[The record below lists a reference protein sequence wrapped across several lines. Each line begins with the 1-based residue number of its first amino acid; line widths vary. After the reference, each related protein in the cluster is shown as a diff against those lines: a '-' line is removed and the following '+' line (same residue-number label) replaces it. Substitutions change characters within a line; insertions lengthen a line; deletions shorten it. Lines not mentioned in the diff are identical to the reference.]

1 MCWHIFQKN
10 LCFPTN
16 ISLLL
21 SHLMTWANINGN
33 TWLLLINRFH
43 HPWPT
48 NSTELV
54 EPNIKK
60 CISWALFIIMY
71 RPTGRTCFFMK
82 SDHCAKSFYDSSPKT
97 VVGHGLFSATFYF
110 YFYILLPRLGA
121 EFRIHETDF
130 PVISLLFLSLW
141 WLHQH
146 HPKSNYY
153 YYFRKETT
161 SW

>member
-21 SHLMTWANINGN
+21 SHLMTWANINVN
-33 TWLLLINRFH
+33 TWLLLINRLH

-48 NSTELV
+48 NSAELV

-71 RPTGRTCFFMK
+71 RPTGRPCFFMK
-82 SDHCAKSFYDSSPKT
+82 RDHCTKSFYDSSPKT

-110 YFYILLPRLGA
+110 LFLHFIAKARRRILYSR
-121 EFRIHETDF
+121 TDF
-130 PVISLLFLSLW
+130 PCDISPIFIFVVASLTS
-141 WLHQH
+141 
-146 HPKSNYY
+146 PK
-153 YYFRKETT
+153 E
-161 SW
+161 

>member
-21 SHLMTWANINGN
+21 SHLMTWANINVN
-33 TWLLLINRFH
+33 TWLLLINRLH

-71 RPTGRTCFFMK
+71 RPTGRPCFFMK
-82 SDHCAKSFYDSSPKT
+82 RDHCTKSFYDSSPKT

-110 YFYILLPRLGA
+110 
-121 EFRIHETDF
+121 
-130 PVISLLFLSLW
+130 LFLYFIAKARRRIPYSRNRFSCDISPIFIFVVASSTP
-141 WLHQH
+141 
-146 HPKSNYY
+146 PK
-153 YYFRKETT
+153 E
-161 SW
+161 